1 MKNYYFHL
9 FFLGLPFF
17 MIPQVG
23 INTPSPSATLD
34 IVSKGNNST
43 TKALKINNSGAL
55 EMVTVLDN
63 GRIGI
68 GTSTPNT
75 SSILDITSTSAGI
88 LMPRMTSVQMNA
100 TATPAA
106 GLQVYNTNENCTFLY
121 NGSNWRSL
129 CAKTFQQNAGGPI
142 QVTIGNSVDL
152 SQTISLAGTQN
163 VTVHVSFNSNAIN
176 ANAEG
181 TYQILI
187 NGTSVAG
194 SMRYS
199 TQNAGDYL

>member
-9 FFLGLPFF
+9 C
-17 MIPQVG
+17 
-23 INTPSPSATLD
+23 
-34 IVSKGNNST
+34 T

-187 NGTSVAG
+187 NGTSAAG